1 MSSAPSLLYWT
12 AAFLLVTTTAAAH
25 TPPVPQDDL
34 QDPPVEATAASMV
47 EPAIPTDTL
56 LASPDG
62 RNDLRAQVLLDRAR
76 FSPGEIDGVAGSN
89 QAGAL
94 RAFQRQQGL
103 EPTGELNED
112 TWLAL
117 EANAGPTLVDVVLA
131 EEDVAGPFVDIP
143 ADMMAKAALGSMGFT
158 GSVEKLGERFHASP
172 ALLRELNPQARF
184 EAGETITVP
193 NIERELELPAASTVV
208 VDESDGALW
217 LLDAGE
223 EVIAWFPATS
233 GSENDPLPIGDW
245 TINGVASN
253 PVFNYDPGLFHAA
266 DPSHSKATLQP
277 GPNNPVGVAWIDLSK
292 PHYGIHGTPEPAN
305 ISKTQSNGCIRLTN
319 WDVMRVAGAV
329 SPGTAVRLQE

>member
-1 MSSAPSLLYWT
+1 M
-12 AAFLLVTTTAAAH
+12 
-25 TPPVPQDDL
+25 D
-34 QDPPVEATAASMV
+34 
-47 EPAIPTDTL
+47 EPAIPTDAL

-62 RNDLRAQVLLDRAR
+62 RNDLRVQVLLDRAR

-103 EPTGELNED
+103 DPTGEADED

-117 EANAGPTLVDVVLA
+117 EANASPTLVDVVLS
-131 EEDVAGPFVDIP
+131 EEDVAGPFVEIP
-143 ADMMAKAALGSMGFT
+143 SDMMAKAALASMGFT
-158 GSVEKLGERFHASP
+158 GAVEKLGERFHASP

-184 EAGETITVP
+184 EAGESIQVP
-193 NIERELELPAASTVV
+193 NVEHDLELPAASTVV

-217 LLDAGE
+217 LLDAQDA
-223 EVIAWFPATS
+223 VIAWFPATS

-245 TINGVASN
+245 TINGVAHD
-253 PVFNYDPGLFHAA
+253 PVFNYDPSLFHAA
-266 DPSHSKATLQP
+266 DPAHEKATLQP

-319 WDVMRVAGAV
+319 WDVVRVAGAV

>member
-1 MSSAPSLLYWT
+1 MSRAPSLLHWT
-12 AAFLLVTTTAAAH
+12 AAALLVTTTAAAH
-25 TPPVPQDDL
+25 TPPVPQDDT
-34 QDPPVEATAASMV
+34 QDPPGETASASMD
-47 EPAIPTDTL
+47 EPAIPTDAL

-62 RNDLRAQVLLDRAR
+62 RNDLRVQVLLDRAR

-103 EPTGELNED
+103 DPTGEADED

-117 EANAGPTLVDVVLA
+117 EANASPTLVDVVLS
-131 EEDVAGPFVDIP
+131 EEDVAGPFVEIP
-143 ADMMAKAALGSMGFT
+143 SDMMAKAALASMGFT
-158 GSVEKLGERFHASP
+158 GAVEKLGERFHASP

-184 EAGETITVP
+184 EAGESIQVP
-193 NIERELELPAASTVV
+193 NVEHDLELPAASTVV

-217 LLDAGE
+217 LLDAQDA
-223 EVIAWFPATS
+223 VIAWFPATS

-245 TINGVASN
+245 TINGVAHD
-253 PVFNYDPGLFHAA
+253 PVFNYDPSLFHAA
-266 DPSHSKATLQP
+266 DPAHEKATLQP

-319 WDVMRVAGAV
+319 WDVVRVAGAV